1 MIELPWDPELDSPAT
16 LAIIGAGPIG
26 IEAAIYARFL
36 GYFVSIFD
44 SRRVAHRMLDWNDRK
59 LGCPVSDCTSPLGHA
74 AIKSQNPDYVLPNPD
89 AVWSGKE
96 YAEQYL
102 LPLAKTD
109 LLFDDIHF
117 LSPVSSV
124 SRLRTF
130 RDEETDPQTR
140 CEDQFR
146 LVVEGR
152 HRGTWVSRADIVLDC
167 RGAMETTSG
176 MGPGGG
182 LAIDELVHRESF
194 LKHSPLDRKF
204 ESKQILGKH
213 IAVVGASDRACLFV
227 QEVLNWLD
235 PSTSSRLTW
244 ILPCDAAVH
253 HPYVAHI
260 LQQIETAGK
269 SEIQTY
275 NVLGVEKVAKSESD
289 AWVLQ
294 LLLEDETTVEFRCDG
309 IVSYPYPRMASGWP
323 ELDCQS
329 YSIPRS
335 QEGGPSSSTY
345 SPTNEA
351 TSSEATTSRMLS
363 ITETGDWSF
372 VTCEP
377 GYYRLQTDGL
387 RWDASGPSWN
397 AGVGIKRGL
406 EQIRQVFSLIV
417 GRETLDLYRV
427 MAENLEEGRV

>member
-44 SRRVAHRMLDWNDRK
+44 TRRVAHRMLDWNDRT
-59 LGCPVSDCTSPLGHA
+59 LSCPVSACTSPLGHA

-89 AVWSGKE
+89 TVWSGKE
-96 YAEQYL
+96 YADQYL

-124 SRLRTF
+124 SRLRTY
-130 RDEETDPQTR
+130 RHDEIDTQTR

-152 HRGTWVSRADIVLDC
+152 HRGTWVSRADLVLDC
-167 RGAMETTSG
+167 RGVWETTSG

-182 LAIDELVHRESF
+182 LAIDEIMHRESF

-204 ESKQILGKH
+204 ETKQILGKH
-213 IAVVGASDRACLFV
+213 IGVVGASDRACLFV
-227 QEVLNWLD
+227 QEFLEWLD
-235 PSTSSRLTW
+235 PSSSSRLTW
-244 ILPCDAAVH
+244 ILPCESAAH
-253 HPYVAHI
+253 HPYVART
-260 LQQIETAGK
+260 LERIEAAGK
-269 SEIQTY
+269 TEVQTY
-275 NVLGVEKVAKSESD
+275 PVLGVEKVSKSEQD
-289 AWVLQ
+289 RWVLQ
-294 LLLEDETTVEFRCDG
+294 LLLEDETTVEFHCDG
-309 IVSYPYPRMASGWP
+309 IASFPYMRSTSDWP
-323 ELDCQS
+323 ELDCRTYPIQD
-329 YSIPRS
+329 RGEKALS
-335 QEGGPSSSTY
+335 QATHSQPVESHAASE
-345 SPTNEA
+345 PT
-351 TSSEATTSRMLS
+351 
-363 ITETGDWSF
+363 DWSF

-387 RWDASGPSWN
+387 RWDASSESWN
-397 AGVGIKRGL
+397 AGVGIGWGL
-406 EQIRQVFSLIV
+406 EQIRRVFSLIV

-427 MAENLEEGRV
+427 MADNLEEGRV